1 MLIYTLLP
9 NTELDKSINI
19 PLNKDSVVA
28 LQNPFYNLALDNI
41 ELSLEIVLS
50 WLAIWEGYRLIIGNN
65 SKYSSNYSNSDNNNN

>member
-19 PLNKDSVVA
+19 PLNQDSVVA

-41 ELSLEIVLS
+41 ELGLD
-50 WLAIWEGYRLIIGNN
+50 
-65 SKYSSNYSNSDNNNN
+65 SDLGRI